1 MVWYAQVSGWLRL
14 RRRHLWDFMMP
25 DVLCGGL
32 RLCVQQ
38 GLDLA
43 LRRGLGEAASCRR
56 PRPRLCYRILPSL
69 HLGKLAGLVCLNFVL
84 RNPPRFMHRVQ
95 LIRQAHRLV
104 ANFFC
109 NPWLRAHHGEGGCGC
124 GWQGRAQ
131 RAQPKCKKERKPRT
145 GKQSEELSRAPL
157 ETFISLYGRS

>member
-1 MVWYAQVSGWLRL
+1 
-14 RRRHLWDFMMP
+14 MP

-38 GLDLA
+38 SLDLA

-69 HLGKLAGLVCLNFVL
+69 HLGKQAGLVGLNFVL

-104 ANFFC
+104 ANLFC
-109 NPWLRAHHGEGGCGC
+109 HPWLRAHHGEAWLRLLGSSAT
-124 GWQGRAQ
+124 RN
-131 RAQPKCKKERKPRT
+131 RKV
-145 GKQSEELSRAPL
+145 EELRGGTFSGPL
-157 ETFISLYGRS
+157 RPNEGALKQTRIGTS